1 MKILITEP
9 HTDTSGTPEDSSMY
23 QVHEEN
29 VQAKS
34 KADFGGERPVAEGI
48 GAEIMFGVRSYSD
61 IHRYSQNT
69 RRFEYMSSMRRETCK
84 V

>member
-1 MKILITEP
+1 MK
-9 HTDTSGTPEDSSMY
+9 
-23 QVHEEN
+23 EN

-34 KADFGGERPVAEGI
+34 KAEFGGERPVAEGT
-48 GAEIMFGVRSYSD
+48 GAKIISGVRSYGD

-84 V
+84 VQGRS